1 MSLNIVNQK
10 NNSMTTLSGVLV
22 PMPSSMQTNLF
33 STDATSRNVCSSDLK
48 MTCDLMTAT
57 QLHSCVT
64 SLRDYMSDTATY
76 GLS

>member
-1 MSLNIVNQK
+1 
-10 NNSMTTLSGVLV
+10 
-22 PMPSSMQTNLF
+22 MPSSMQTNLF

>member
-1 MSLNIVNQK
+1 
-10 NNSMTTLSGVLV
+10 
-22 PMPSSMQTNLF
+22 MPIILA
-33 STDATSRNVCSSDLK
+33 DLKRRLVCSSDLK